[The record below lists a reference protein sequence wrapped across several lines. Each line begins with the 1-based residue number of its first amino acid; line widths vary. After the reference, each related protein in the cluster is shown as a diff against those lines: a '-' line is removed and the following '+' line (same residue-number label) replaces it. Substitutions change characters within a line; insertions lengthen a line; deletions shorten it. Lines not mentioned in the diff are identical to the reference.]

1 MVKKKV
7 SGQTIAIIILA
18 MLLLV
23 SIVFGGVYAYYSAR
37 SSKVYGNIVMANLK
51 INLTSKLEDGDQTGE
66 TGSSEI
72 MISNNTDVVPGQ
84 PLTNTP
90 LTIEN
95 LSSVPIYL
103 VVVYQIEAN
112 AAIWDDE
119 KNNFVY
125 DEKGNEVKEPVKDEF
140 KNAVM
145 GITFTYEEESD
156 GQIQTIKEQ
165 VEYVNPLFPD
175 RNSTKNP
182 TRTEWIDFVYKAHD
196 DDDNAKDVTL
206 STGETC
212 KAYRCLV
219 SKVSFARTTNEPIV
233 VIPRNGLS
241 LSGAMGNEFQRSTIT
256 FTLQAYAIA
265 AATDF
270 GFVENETREGRCNKI
285 IDLIYE
291 SQEFTFLKSYN

>member
-1 MVKKKV
+1 MVKKRV

-51 INLTSKLEDGDQTGE
+51 INLTSKLEDGDTGE

-95 LSSVPIYL
+95 LSSVPIYI
-103 VVVYQIEAN
+103 VVVYKIDAFELDENRQI
-112 AAIWDDE
+112 
-119 KNNFVY
+119 K
-125 DEKGNEVKEPVKDEF
+125 KDELGNDVRVNDEF
-140 KNAVM
+140 INAVM
-145 GITFTYEEESD
+145 GITFTFEENGSK
-156 GQIQTIKEQ
+156 IKEQ
-165 VEYVNPLFPD
+165 VEYVNPLYPD
-175 RNSTKNP
+175 ANSKKNP
-182 TRTEWIDFVYKAHD
+182 TRTEWIDFVYKAKD
-196 DDDNAKDVTL
+196 TDENATKVVVKKAT
-206 STGETC
+206 ETTPEESFR
-212 KAYRCLV
+212 AYRCLV
-219 SKVSFARTTNEPIV
+219 SKVEFAKTTNEDIV
-233 VIPRNGLS
+233 VIPENGLS
-241 LSGAMGNEFQRSTIT
+241 LSGAMGNEFQRSTIK

-270 GFVENETREGRCNKI
+270 GFAENETREGRCNKI

-291 SQEFTFLKSYN
+291 SQKFSFLSSSN